1 MEREIGDWDCGLGF
15 EDWVSELGL
24 ESELWIRDR
33 DMGLGLEIGIAS
45 WN

>member
-24 ESELWIRDR
+24 ESYIWIGDR
-33 DMGLGLEIGIAS
+33 DMGMGLEIGIAN